1 MVTDF
6 DSAIAVTREIFWVGF
21 YDAHARLHCNPYLL
35 IDSDDVVLI
44 DPGSIPHFPIVM
56 RKIMDIVNPEDI
68 TYIIAS
74 HQDPDVCGNLA
85 VVEDVVNNKN
95 LKIVGHSNTI
105 RLIRHL
111 GIRSDF
117 YTTDKNNDRLILDSG
132 RELQFI
138 PTQYLHAPGAIATYD
153 IKSKSLFTS
162 DIFAA
167 MSDNWT
173 LFAEGDFLSPM
184 KKFHQAYM
192 PSNQVL
198 RHCMERF
205 EKMSI
210 DKILPQ
216 HGSVLE
222 GDDIA
227 KAINYLKTLPCGID
241 LMVGE
246 QNS

>member
-6 DSAIAVTREIFWVGF
+6 DSAISVTREIFWVGF
-21 YDAHARLHCNPYLL
+21 YDVQARLHCNPYLL
-35 IDSDDVVLI
+35 IDKDEVILI

-56 RKIMDIVNPEDI
+56 RKIMDVVNPEDI

-85 VVEDVVNNKN
+85 VVEDVINNKD
-95 LKIVGHSNTI
+95 LKVVGHSNTI

-111 GIRSDF
+111 GIRSEF
-117 YTTDKNNDRLILDSG
+117 YATDKNDDRLILASG
-132 RELQFI
+132 REIQFL
-138 PTQYLHAPGAIATYD
+138 PTPYLHSPGSIATYD
-153 IKSKSLFTS
+153 TKSKSLFTS

-167 MSDNWT
+167 MSSNWT

-184 KKFHQAYM
+184 KEFHQTYM
-192 PSNQVL
+192 PGNQVL
-198 RHCMERF
+198 RPCMERF
-205 EKMSI
+205 EKMDI

-222 GDDIA
+222 GADIG

-241 LMVGE
+241 LMAGGE
-246 QNS
+246 DS